1 MITHSK
7 EDFSYYLS
15 NRFIGSSA
23 WRRIKA
29 KNFPDDPRNARAAQ
43 RLLELESQIEI
54 PDDMWEKIE
63 PFYNESDSHFLGAVT
78 DTNRDIGFKKNPR
91 DFSAW
96 LENLHSNL
104 TRS

>member
-1 MITHSK
+1 MTTHSK

-29 KNFPDDPRNARAAQ
+29 KTFPDDPRNARAAQ
-43 RLLELESQIEI
+43 GLLELESQIEI
-54 PDDMWEKIE
+54 LDDVWEKLE
-63 PFYNESDSHFLGAVT
+63 PFYNESDSHFLAAVT

-104 TRS
+104 TRN